1 MHHEAQAFPTSGE
14 RRDKSVWLV
23 KGVRCFKRREG
34 TMSRS
39 TVGVLGLAALIMVWL
54 TSGTRLA
61 GKEPGAVQAERQAP
75 ASASAATPQ
84 EQLVRRYCIT
94 CHNERLRSGG
104 LSLASVDLGRVGGQS
119 EVLEKV
125 LMKLRGGAM
134 PPAGRPRPDA
144 ASLNTV
150 HLTFLDA
157 NSHVHDA
164 RAAAPTRPEW
174 KLAHLT
180 LHPPG
185 HTAPATRYDPIP
197 GVRQLGQQGLMEGW
211 PVPRGE

>member
-1 MHHEAQAFPTSGE
+1 MHHEAKAFPTSGE

-104 LSLASVDLGRVGGQS
+104 LSLASVDLGRVGGHS

-144 ASLNTV
+144 ASLTD
-150 HLTFLDA
+150 FLDWLEA
-157 NSHVHDA
+157 GLD
-164 RAAAPTRPEW
+164 RAAAEKPN
-174 KLAHLT
+174 
-180 LHPPG
+180 PG
-185 HTAPATRYDPIP
+185 RTAAFHR
-197 GVRQLGQQGLMEGW
+197 LN
-211 PVPRGE
+211 RGEYQNAVRDVLGLEVDASDLLPADDAAFGV